1 MNDNAAV
8 KRLTYI
14 CVALTITTTIEIME
28 AFFGYQGM
36 NLLG

>member
-1 MNDNAAV
+1 MDERAV
-8 KRLTYI
+8 KTLFYI
-14 CVALTITTTIEIME
+14 ALLLTITTTIEIME